1 LSERSGAGENLWAAG
16 CQSGSI
22 RPVAEVRGP
31 GCAARA
37 RQPVEETGLEPVCAE
52 DESPGG
58 QVGRASIW
66 SHSDAA
72 AKWAGFQL
80 PLVVMVLAGFAL
92 FAGVVSGLV
101 SRGRFSNLADIP
113 MRYSALVLAWLAGV
127 TLADP
132 VGRWIGGSG
141 GDNLGFGLYLV
152 GLAALVA
159 FAVINAVHMP
169 GMWLIALGA
178 LANLVVCANNHGTPY
193 SITALHNAGVTAV
206 NYTDVATKTATKHPE
221 RAGDQLKILGDV
233 VPIRV
238 LKTVVSPGD
247 LLFAFGL
254 ASVTANGLTGR
265 RGGRRVRGIHRAR
278 HLPKVGVLG
287 GSRTP
292 VSIPRS
298 GGANPSDPATALP
311 VSLVESSES
320 PSAVAVLEGETAG
333 STEGSANSVWS
344 ARLDLLRATGDPE
357 VLIDVTG
364 GVAGPEDVTPAHA
377 LALAL
382 KAQNIPD
389 DQIARLVSAAVSSSS
404 APGSSALELSSSL
417 VSASSASTLFSGR
430 GDSSSRADD
439 ADFLSGDPSFQ
450 AINRIDLLE
459 LLSEV

>member
-1 LSERSGAGENLWAAG
+1 
-16 CQSGSI
+16 
-22 RPVAEVRGP
+22 
-31 GCAARA
+31 
-37 RQPVEETGLEPVCAE
+37 
-52 DESPGG
+52 
-58 QVGRASIW
+58 
-66 SHSDAA
+66 
-72 AKWAGFQL
+72 
-80 PLVVMVLAGFAL
+80 MVLAGFAL
-92 FAGVVSGLV
+92 FAGVVSGLI

-113 MRYSALVLAWLAGV
+113 MRSSALVLAWLAGV

-178 LANLVVCANNHGTPY
+178 LGNFVVCANNHGTPY

-221 RAGDQLKILGDV
+221 RAGDQLRFLGDV

-254 ASVTANGLTGR
+254 ASVTANGLSGR
-265 RGGRRVRGIHRAR
+265 RGGRRVRGVHRAR
-278 HLPKVGVLG
+278 HLPKGEVLG
-287 GSRTP
+287 GSPNQVTATN
-292 VSIPRS
+292 S
-298 GGANPSDPATALP
+298 GVVNPSDPVSP
-311 VSLVESSES
+311 SLVASAESGES
-320 PSAVAVLEGETAG
+320 LSAEGLAGALGVGAHGVGAEPLVVDGVTAG
-333 STEGSANSVWS
+333 SVWS

-364 GVAGPEDVTPAHA
+364 GAAGPDDVTPAHA

-382 KAQNIPD
+382 KAQDIPD
-389 DQIARLVSAAVSSSS
+389 DQVARLVSAAVSSSS
-404 APGSSALELSSSL
+404 ASALGSGSALGSAAPPALGSGSSL
-417 VSASSASTLFSGR
+417 ASTLFSGL
-430 GDSSSRADD
+430 GDSASPSDD
-439 ADFLSGDPSFQ
+439 SDSASGDPSFRS
-450 AINRIDLLE
+450 INRIDLLE
-459 LLSEV
+459 LLSEI